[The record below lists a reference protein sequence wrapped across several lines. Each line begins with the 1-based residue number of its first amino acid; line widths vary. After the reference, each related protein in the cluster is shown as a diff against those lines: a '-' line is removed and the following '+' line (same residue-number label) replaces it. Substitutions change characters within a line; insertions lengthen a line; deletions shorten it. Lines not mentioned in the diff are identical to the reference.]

1 MTQKLDGFIHSE
13 EPILKRHSQYD
24 LNDSLPSSFDEVER
38 LIGNIL
44 LTTPTAFNSQPVRT
58 VLLKGSAHRHHWDL
72 IKQLLIDK
80 IGEERYADGTADK
93 IKGFH
98 DAAGTV
104 LFFDDSEVTKGL
116 QEKFPSY
123 AANFPLWAEQ
133 VQGSHQYAAWL
144 GLVELGFG
152 ANLQH
157 YNGLDDD
164 RVREDAGVPESY
176 RFIAELVFGGMNSD
190 TGEEKEQ
197 EPLSK
202 TLRVIS
208 E

>member
-1 MTQKLDGFIHSE
+1 MTQTLHGFIHSE

-24 LNDSLPSSFDEVER
+24 LTSSLPASPEEVER
-38 LIGNIL
+38 LLGDIL
-44 LTTPTAFNSQPVRT
+44 LTTPSAFNSQPVRM
-58 VLLKGSAHRHHWDL
+58 VLLTGAAHRRHWDL
-72 IKQLLIDK
+72 IKELLIAK
-80 IGEERYADGTADK
+80 IGEERYGGGTAAK
-93 IKGFH
+93 IKGFR

-104 LFFDDSEVTKGL
+104 LFFDDEEVTRGL
-116 QEKFPSY
+116 QEKFPRY
-123 AANFPLWAEQ
+123 AANFPRWADQ

-144 GLVELGFG
+144 GLTELGFG

-164 RVREDAGVPESY
+164 RVRRDAGVPESC
-176 RFIAELVFGGMNSD
+176 RFVAQLVFGGMNSD
-190 TGEEKEQ
+190 SAVAKEK

-202 TLRVIS
+202 TLRVLS

>member
-1 MTQKLDGFIHSE
+1 MTQHLDGFIHSE

-24 LNDSLPSSFDEVER
+24 LNDSLPSSYDEVER

-44 LTTPTAFNSQPVRT
+44 LTTPSAFNSQPVRT
-58 VLLKGSAHRHHWDL
+58 VILHGPAHRRHWDL
-72 IKQLLIDK
+72 IKELLIDK
-80 IGEERYADGTADK
+80 IGEERYAGDTEKK

-104 LFFDDSEVTKGL
+104 LFFDDEEVTQGL
-116 QEKFPSY
+116 CDKFPSY
-123 AANFPLWAEQ
+123 AHNFPRWAEQ
-133 VQGSHQYAAWL
+133 AQGSHQYAAWL

-152 ANLQH
+152 VNLQH
-157 YNGLDDD
+157 YTGLNDD
-164 RVREDAGVPESY
+164 RVREDAGVPETY
-176 RFIAELVFGGMNSD
+176 RFIAEMVFGGMNSD
-190 TGEEKEQ
+190 TGKQKEK

-202 TLRVIS
+202 TIKVIT

>member
-1 MTQKLDGFIHSE
+1 MPQTPDGFIHSE

-24 LNDSLPSSFDEVER
+24 LNDSLPASYDEVER

-58 VLLKGSAHRHHWDL
+58 VLLEGSAHRRHWDL
-72 IKQLLIDK
+72 IKQLLIEK

-104 LFFDDSEVTKGL
+104 LFFDDEEVTKGL

-164 RVREDAGVPESY
+164 RVREDAGVPASY

-190 TGEEKEQ
+190 TGEEKEK

>member
-1 MTQKLDGFIHSE
+1 MTQTPDGFIHSE

-24 LNDSLPSSFDEVER
+24 LNASLPASYDEVER

-44 LTTPTAFNSQPVRT
+44 LTTPSAFNSQPVRT
-58 VLLKGSAHRHHWDL
+58 VLLEGSAHRRHWDL
-72 IKQLLIDK
+72 IKQLLIEK

-98 DAAGTV
+98 DAAGTI
-104 LFFDDSEVTKGL
+104 LFFDDEEVTKGL

-123 AANFPLWAEQ
+123 AHNFPLWAEQ
-133 VQGSHQYAAWL
+133 VQGSHQYAVWL

-152 ANLQH
+152 ASLQH
-157 YNGLDDD
+157 YTGLNDD
-164 RVREDAGVPESY
+164 RVREGAGVPESY

-190 TGEEKEQ
+190 TGEEKEK
-197 EPLSK
+197 EPLAK
-202 TLRVIS
+202 TLRVLS